1 MMRNPLLLDRK
12 RAALAVIDMQ
22 EAFRPV
28 ISNFSE
34 IADRIGV
41 LVKGF
46 QLLEVP
52 VLVTEQHPKGLGKTV
67 DEIALKNADHQPI
80 EKLSFSACGVD
91 EFDMR
96 LREQH
101 VEQVAICGIETHICV
116 SQTAHDLLTLGYQ
129 VHLISDATGSR
140 LPHNRDVAIGRL
152 EKAGAI
158 ISSVETALF
167 ELCARA
173 GTPEFKAIQ
182 RLIM

>member
-1 MMRNPLLLDRK
+1 M
-12 RAALAVIDMQ
+12 IDMQ

-34 IADRIGV
+34 IASRIAV
-41 LVKGF
+41 LVEGF
-46 QLLEVP
+46 QLLNVP
-52 VLVTEQHPKGLGKTV
+52 VLVTEQYPKGLGRTIE
-67 DEIALKNADHQPI
+67 EITSKHDGLEPI
-80 EKLSFSACGVD
+80 EKLTFSACGVD

-96 LREQH
+96 LREKH

-116 SQTAHDLLTLGYQ
+116 SQTAHDLLAAGYQ
-129 VHLISDATGSR
+129 VHLICDATGTR
-140 LPHNRDVAIGRL
+140 LPHNRDVAIGKL

-158 ISSVETALF
+158 ISSVESALF

-182 RLIM
+182 RLVK